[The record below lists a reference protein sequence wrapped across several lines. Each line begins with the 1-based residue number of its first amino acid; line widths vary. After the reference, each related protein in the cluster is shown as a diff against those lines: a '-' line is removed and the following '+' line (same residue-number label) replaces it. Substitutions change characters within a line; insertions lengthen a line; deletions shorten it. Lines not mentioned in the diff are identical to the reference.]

1 MPRMSGAAAKAKAAA
16 AAAAADVNIATQ
28 LGMVALP
35 AINEGP
41 PPATV
46 AVADSTTAAVVEPM
60 TDASEVGAL
69 PEPCCICRAA
79 LFPTEATF
87 LPCMH
92 AYHADCWQVL
102 FENRRTQI

>member
-16 AAAAADVNIATQ
+16 ANAAADVNIATQ
-28 LGMVALP
+28 LGMVAVP
-35 AINEGP
+35 AISEGP

-46 AVADSTTAAVVEPM
+46 AVADSTPAAVVEPM

-69 PEPCCICRAA
+69 PEPCCICRAS

-92 AYHADCWQVL
+92 AYHSECWQVL
-102 FENRRTQI
+102 FENRRTHI